1 MSRLGL
7 ADNVVQPQHDHNNAN
22 FAGKPLTRS
31 RRHYHGD
38 RHLGTMD
45 TSEVYKWVEPYKT
58 AARKQAAK
66 CREVIAKYEDQVA
79 QYGYSLQHLH
89 QLTTDL
95 PHLRSHVL

>member
-7 ADNVVQPQHDHNNAN
+7 ADNIVQLNQDNSASS
-22 FAGKPLTRS
+22 AGEPLTSRS